1 MTLTTTPA
9 PVAEPAD
16 VRTRIGLLTL
26 VASAVL
32 LALGRLMTTP
42 GGSVRERLHQMEGT
56 DVRVTASALL
66 TILGFALL
74 IPGLL
79 TVVATIRGRGATLA
93 TVGGGL
99 VAVGGVGM
107 SVLAAVDLSTLA
119 ATHAGPTASMTSFV
133 HQMDVSP
140 GILGVTAVAVIGYLI
155 GPFIVTLAARR
166 AGVVPRWLP
175 WATLAVLV
183 LQPVAAGAGGPDV
196 TRVVDALFQIALIVL
211 FWRLSRC
218 ITEAADC

>member
-1 MTLTTTPA
+1 MTLTAKPA
-9 PVAEPAD
+9 AAVSPAAA
-16 VRTRIGLLTL
+16 RTRIGLVTL

-42 GGSVRERLHQMEGT
+42 GGSATERLHQMDGT

-79 TVVATIRGRGATLA
+79 TVVGTIKSRGATLA

-99 VAVGGVGM
+99 VVLGGVGM
-107 SVLAAVDLSTLA
+107 SVLAAVDLGTLA
-119 ATHAGPTASMTSFV
+119 ATHVGPIASMTSFV
-133 HQMDVSP
+133 HQMDESP
-140 GILGVTAVAVIGYLI
+140 GILGITALAVIGYLV
-155 GPFIVTLAARR
+155 GPFLITLAARR

-175 WATLAVLV
+175 WTTL
-183 LQPVAAGAGGPDV
+183 
-196 TRVVDALFQIALIVL
+196 RS
-211 FWRLSRC
+211 WSYSR
-218 ITEAADC
+218 

>member
-1 MTLTTTPA
+1 
-9 PVAEPAD
+9 
-16 VRTRIGLLTL
+16 
-26 VASAVL
+26 
-32 LALGRLMTTP
+32 MTTP
-42 GGSVRERLHQMEGT
+42 GGSAAQRLHQMDGT

-74 IPGLL
+74 TPGLL

-99 VAVGGVGM
+99 VVLGGVGM
-107 SVLAAVDLSTLA
+107 AVLAAVDLSTLA
-119 ATHAGPTASMTSFV
+119 ATHVSAGAPMTSFV

-140 GILGVTAVAVIGYLI
+140 GILVLTPLAVVGYLI
-155 GPFIVTLAARR
+155 GPFLVTLAARR
-166 AGVVPRWLP
+166 AGVIPRWLP

-196 TRVVDALFQIALIVL
+196 TRVVDAVFQVALIVL
-211 FWRLSRC
+211 FWRLSTYVAR
-218 ITEAADC
+218 APR